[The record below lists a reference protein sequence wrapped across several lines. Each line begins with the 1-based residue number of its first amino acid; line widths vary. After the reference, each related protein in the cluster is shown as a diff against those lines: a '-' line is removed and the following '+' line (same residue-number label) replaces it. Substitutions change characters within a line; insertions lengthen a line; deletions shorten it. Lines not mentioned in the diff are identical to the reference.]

1 MPKVSIIVPVYKVE
15 QYIREC
21 LDSIKQQTFTD
32 WECLL
37 IDDGSPDNSGKICD
51 EYAQADARFRV
62 FHVSNGGVSRA
73 RNIGLDNMI
82 GEWVMFVD
90 SDDAI
95 SVKTL
100 DTCLDK
106 VEKNKLDVLQF
117 SFTRSKK
124 CIGGDDGI
132 HTDVLSHAE
141 YAKSKKIQVC
151 AAGSLLR
158 TSTIQENNIRFDTT
172 LKLAEDQ
179 LFVYEYMDLS
189 KRFMR
194 IGDQLYYYRD
204 SPNSATKHQKLEDV
218 KSSIDRLAGYK
229 CKSPHWQG
237 DIDHMLVSFLICLIL
252 NPSVSTKDIKD
263 LTIKANLTDTS
274 HLTGSY
280 SLFYHVSKINVIL
293 AIYLIKIKFMVLGNY

>member
-21 LDSIKQQTFTD
+21 LDSIKQQTFLD

-51 EYAQADARFRV
+51 EYAQEDARFKV
-62 FHVSNGGVSRA
+62 FHVENGGVSRA
-73 RNIGLDNMI
+73 RNIGLDNMM

-95 SVKTL
+95 AVKTL

-158 TSTIQENNIRFDTT
+158 ASTIQENNIRFDTT

-204 SPNSATKHQKLEDV
+204 SPNSATRHQKLEDV

-252 NPSVSTKDIKD
+252 NPSVSTKDIKE

-293 AIYLIKIKFMVLGNY
+293 AIYLIKIKFRFLGNY